1 MHSISNSTRWS
12 SPKKKK
18 TCSTSNSHA
27 KSQKTLNC
35 RIQDQKEY
43 KYTYYTPSSNVTLN
57 FQFRKV
63 WSSPLTTR
71 MAKECSPSRRQPST
85 GASCTH
91 SADAALPP
99 PPHPHSTCVSPLP
112 CPSASTTR
120 RRTTIATTTRST
132 TLSTQ
137 TLTPAI
143 TRSTTA
149 RLHTATVTRMSPSN
163 TSTVGITGITT
174 RRSLV
179 TRMRVAIPEPD
190 EDIGD
195 NCKFVICK
203 CIVRFL
209 FQTWQEQQNG
219 SHLTGAADR

>member
-1 MHSISNSTRWS
+1 MFHSIIRCTQFPIQRGGHR
-12 SPKKKK
+12 PKKK

-35 RIQDQKEY
+35 RIQDKKEY
-43 KYTYYTPSSNVTLN
+43 KYTYYTPSSDVTLN

-71 MAKECSPSRRQPST
+71 MAKEYSPSRRQPSA
-85 GASCTH
+85 GASCTR

-99 PPHPHSTCVSPLP
+99 PPHPRFACVSPLP
-112 CPSASTTR
+112 CPSVSTTC
-120 RRTTIATTTRST
+120 RRTTTATTTRST
-132 TLSTQ
+132 TPSTQ

-149 RLHTATVTRMSPSN
+149 CLHTAIVARMSPSN

-174 RRSLV
+174 RKSSV
-179 TRMRVAIPEPD
+179 TRM
-190 EDIGD
+190 
-195 NCKFVICK
+195 
-203 CIVRFL
+203 
-209 FQTWQEQQNG
+209 
-219 SHLTGAADR
+219 